1 MVRTEKLLIQERNLK
16 LMLFGQSKLMCWGTD
31 PTNPHF
37 SQIQKK
43 KKTPKLVIIQFW
55 FFCLS
60 ISVSQ
65 YAIDNT

>member
-1 MVRTEKLLIQERNLK
+1 
-16 LMLFGQSKLMCWGTD
+16 MCWGTD
-31 PTNPHF
+31 PTDPHF

-43 KKTPKLVIIQFW
+43 KKTPKLLINEFG

-65 YAIDNT
+65 YAIENVQRLN